1 LQVYAIIKPKEDLK
15 MLPKE
20 LIDFMRSVG
29 VFPIV
34 LATTDKNGE
43 LHTTFIT
50 WVYPVDDKT
59 LRLALSPNAKS
70 AKNMQETGKVA
81 IMVFSAN
88 TALALYGNA
97 KRDCSKNT
105 NPLTQKGFS
114 SKI

>member
-1 LQVYAIIKPKEDLK
+1 MIAQGGLENATQEAHRFYEKC
-15 MLPKE
+15 
-20 LIDFMRSVG
+20 G

-34 LATTDKNGE
+34 LTTADKNGE

-59 LRLALSPNAKS
+59 LRLALSPNARS
-70 AKNMQETGKVA
+70 AKNMQEMGKVA
-81 IMVFSAN
+81 MMVFSAN